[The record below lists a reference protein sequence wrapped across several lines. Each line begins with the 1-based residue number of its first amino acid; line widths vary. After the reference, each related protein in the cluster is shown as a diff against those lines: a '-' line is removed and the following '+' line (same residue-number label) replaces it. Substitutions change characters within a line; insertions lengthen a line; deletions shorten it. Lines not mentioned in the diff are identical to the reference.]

1 MLAETDDDR
10 AQTIKARKGRKK
22 DRLNL
27 DSKTPQKSIL
37 DVRVC
42 VCVCVCVCVYLI
54 STTSFPITFSNST
67 LPC

>member
-10 AQTIKARKGRKK
+10 AQMIKARKGRKK

-37 DVRVC
+37 DVCLC
-42 VCVCVCVCVYLI
+42 VCAYKSHLYNFLSRYI
-54 STTSFPITFSNST
+54 F
-67 LPC
+67 

>member
-37 DVRVC
+37 NVCVCVRVC
-42 VCVCVCVCVYLI
+42 VYI
-54 STTSFPITFSNST
+54 SHLYNFLSHYIF
-67 LPC
+67 